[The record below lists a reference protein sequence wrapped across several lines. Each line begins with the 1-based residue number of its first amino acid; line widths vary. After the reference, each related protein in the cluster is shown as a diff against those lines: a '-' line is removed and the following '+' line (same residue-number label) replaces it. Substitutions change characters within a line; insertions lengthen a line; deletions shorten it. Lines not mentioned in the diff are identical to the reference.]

1 MKKTIS
7 IILILGLFLS
17 INIMA
22 EENEPTVSFALGV
35 IDTSDILSGMVPT
48 YLQAGIAYHGIEFID
63 NNKTTLKV
71 LLGGAR
77 TSYTLWTDVV
87 GAPLLS
93 APTTPSDL
101 DLLKFALWQADLKAR
116 LDQELMEN
124 LDAYA
129 ELNIIWALPI
139 ENYGGT
145 ESTILDSG
153 TITAYPDKDGMLSNI
168 LKIGFL
174 YDTVQTGHM
183 KEGFEADISF
193 TAAPALLLNELI
205 GKTDFYQAN
214 LTLEGFFPLYTIP
227 MEGNDENQWLSLYI
241 ADRIQADYIWGS
253 AVPQLFQKSPSL
265 GKKMRGFEAN
275 SLGVNFAAV
284 NNFELRA
291 AGPELILFDTSFG
304 YPRIHIFT
312 DIGYCQGDYFNTTTT
327 APDPTITVSA
337 GIEAAVDIFNFLD
350 IGYRYGFILAGE
362 NIAGTS
368 SFGELFFF
376 LHW

>member
-1 MKKTIS
+1 MKKSIG
-7 IILILGLFLS
+7 IILILVLFLS
-17 INIMA
+17 VQIMA
-22 EENEPTVSFALGV
+22 EEKEPAVSFALGV

-48 YLQAGIAYHGIEFID
+48 YLQAGIAYHGIELID
-63 NNKTTLKV
+63 GKKTTLKL

-77 TSYTLWTDVV
+77 TAYTLWTDAD
-87 GAPLLS
+87 GDPLLS
-93 APTTPSDL
+93 APIDL
-101 DLLKFALWQADLKAR
+101 DVLKFAFWQADFKVR
-116 LDQELMEN
+116 FEQELIDN
-124 LDAYA
+124 LDVYA
-129 ELNIIWALPI
+129 ELNTVWALPM
-139 ENYGGT
+139 ENSGGT
-145 ESTILDSG
+145 SSTILDTG
-153 TITAYPDKDGMLSNI
+153 TSEDAYPDKDGMLSNI

-174 YDTVQTGHM
+174 YDMVEKGHM
-183 KEGFEADISF
+183 KEGFEADISIS
-193 TAAPALLLNELI
+193 AAPALLLNEMI

-227 MEGNDENQWLSLYI
+227 MEGTNENQWLSLYI

-253 AVPQLFQKSPSL
+253 AVPQLFQKYPSL

-275 SLGVNFAAV
+275 SLGVNFAVV

-312 DIGYCQGDYFNTTTT
+312 DIGYCLGNYFNTATFGSMF
-327 APDPTITVSA
+327 AASA

-350 IGYRYGFILAGE
+350 VGYRYGFIVAGD
-362 NIAGTS
+362 NIVGNS
-368 SFGELFFF
+368 SFGKLFFF